1 MVFFW
6 GGGGGGGHMTNT
18 AKDINIGWGHYFKEL
33 YTPVQK
39 NHFDNRFYDTVMQE
53 VELIKSRL
61 QNSDEAQ
68 SYPVISP
75 NEVESAVR
83 LAQHNKA
90 GGGGRRDRL

>member
-1 MVFFW
+1 
-6 GGGGGGGHMTNT
+6 MTNT

-33 YTPVQK
+33 YTPAQK

-83 LAQHNKA
+83 LAQNNKA